1 MTKKFCTAC
10 QQDRPIE
17 GGTYKKTKV
26 VRWVC
31 ARCFEKNN
39 LSRYASK
46 GKSNERGAKHDQKIV

>member
-1 MTKKFCTAC
+1 MKKFCTAC
-10 QQDRPIE
+10 QQDRPVE

-31 ARCFEKNN
+31 ERCNLKNN

-46 GKSNERGAKHDQKIV
+46 EKQRDPKTKYDRD